1 MTICYPSTKCD
12 IHLVLIP
19 KVKAEDRSDSS
30 RPCTAGS
37 SPSHKVSEIHRGE
50 QGRNR
55 DGNMD
60 SHTNPNKRSTY
71 IASADFGRGIIGNE
85 GREHDLST
93 KVYNDAKVNN
103 KDPIRKLNTHSTITA
118 DPNAN
123 TTKFM

>member
-1 MTICYPSTKCD
+1 M
-12 IHLVLIP
+12 
-19 KVKAEDRSDSS
+19 AEDRSDTS

-37 SPSHKVSEIHRGE
+37 SRSQKLSEIHRGE

-60 SHTNPNKRSTY
+60 SHTNPSKRPTY

-85 GREHDLST
+85 GRENDLST
-93 KVYNDAKVNN
+93 KVCKDAKINN
-103 KDPIRKLNTHSTITA
+103 KDPIRKLNTHSTIKA

-123 TTKFM
+123 STKFMQEMQKRST